1 MNEEK
6 RESEGEG
13 ESGGI
18 LGWKGFDGGLHLLR
32 CSMFCVNEL
41 GRRWGDSR
49 FSVNLLLFIRM
60 RLIDGYEVLLELL

>member
-18 LGWKGFDGGLHLLR
+18 PGWEVFDGGLHLLR

-41 GRRWGDSR
+41 G
-49 FSVNLLLFIRM
+49 IR
-60 RLIDGYEVLLELL
+60 

>member
-13 ESGGI
+13 ESGWI
-18 LGWKGFDGGLHLLR
+18 LGWEVFDGGLHLLR

-41 GRRWGDSR
+41 G
-49 FSVNLLLFIRM
+49 IR
-60 RLIDGYEVLLELL
+60 